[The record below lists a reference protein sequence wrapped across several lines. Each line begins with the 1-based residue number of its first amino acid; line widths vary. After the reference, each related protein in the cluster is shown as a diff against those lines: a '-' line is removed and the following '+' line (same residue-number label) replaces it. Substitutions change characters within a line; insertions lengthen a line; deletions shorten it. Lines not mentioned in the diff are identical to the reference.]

1 MKIFANIIDDKTEE
15 QLRLIESQEAFKD
28 EKIRIMP
35 DCHSGKG
42 CVIGFTS
49 TLGDKIIPNIV
60 GVDIGCGV
68 IWSRIPLVD
77 FDLPELDAF
86 IKKNIPSGMNV
97 READDNVRK
106 YVNKLRCKDKLK
118 NIDRICGSIGTLGGG
133 NHFIEVDADE
143 DGNKYLVVHT
153 GSRNLGKQVAEI
165 YQSKAIENLKIKP
178 HKDFIKNG
186 IEMLKD
192 EGRQKEIENF
202 LLYCK
207 DLEFNSNIPN
217 ELCYLEG
224 QDMEDYFHD
233 MEMCQVFAGW
243 NRSCIMDKIFGGF
256 FDEPDFDSFYYE
268 SVHNYIDFDD
278 GIIRKGAIKADMG
291 RKVIIPLNM
300 RDGCILGTGKG
311 NFDWNCSAP
320 HGAGRIMS
328 RGEARRELKL
338 SDFQDAMKGI
348 YTTTATQ
355 GTIDESPMVYKNAK
369 EIIDIVKETVI
380 IDKIIKPIYNFKAEE

>member
-1 MKIFANIIDDKTEE
+1 MKIFANTMDDKTKE
-15 QLRLIESQEAFKD
+15 QLRLIETQDAFKD

-49 TLGDKIIPNIV
+49 TYGNKIIPNII

-68 IWSRIPLVD
+68 MWSNIPLRD
-77 FDLPELDAF
+77 FDLSELDVF
-86 IKKNIPSGMNV
+86 IKKNIPAGMNV
-97 READDNVRK
+97 REQDKRIYDVYINQ
-106 YVNKLRCKDKLK
+106 LRCKDKIK
-118 NIDRICGSIGTLGGG
+118 NIDRICGSMATLGGG
-133 NHFIEVDADE
+133 NHFIEVDVDE
-143 DGNKYLVVHT
+143 DGCKYLVVHT

-165 YQSKAIENLKIKP
+165 YQTKAIENLKVKP

-186 IEMLKD
+186 IEMLKAQ
-192 EGRQKEIENF
+192 GKQKEIESF

-207 DLEFNSNIPN
+207 ELEFNKDILN

-224 QDMEDYFHD
+224 QDMEDYLND
-233 MEMCQVFAGW
+233 MFVCETFAHT
-243 NRSCIMDKIFGGF
+243 NRTYIMDKIFGGF
-256 FDEPDFDSFYYE
+256 FNEPDWDYYNE
-268 SVHNYIDFDD
+268 SIHNYIDFDD
-278 GIIRKGAIKADMG
+278 YIIRKGAIRAYKG
-291 RKVIIPLNM
+291 KKVIIPLNM

-311 NFDWNCSAP
+311 NADWNCSAP

-355 GTIDESPMVYKNAK
+355 GTIDESPMAYKNAK
-369 EIIDIVKETVI
+369 EIIDIVKDTVS
-380 IDKIIKPIYNFKAEE
+380 IDNIIKPIYNFKAEE